1 MGMKEVY
8 THIWRCQAA
17 VVLWI
22 VADIL
27 AALPPEISATVSDQ
41 SNCQAHTEDTPP
53 SEQRRISSGAAVL

>member
-27 AALPPEISATVSDQ
+27 AALPPEISATVSE
-41 SNCQAHTEDTPP
+41 SLAELERKHYCVKYSFKVKSKIHK
-53 SEQRRISSGAAVL
+53 